1 VSRAGLFLAG
11 ALVTT
16 VTKGVLTDVSP
27 SARFAIFITI
37 ALSIWLLQHLYVG
50 WRVLSL
56 PALSAVAARRAV
68 LLGLSVAF
76 LTYPLGRT
84 LFAIGWQGLGRAF
97 EYIGSV
103 WMGTLFL
110 LIAFLLAVEV
120 ITAGGLLL
128 RQSLDQ
134 IRTTAVLVALLAA
147 AVAWI
152 GGLRAPRTVE
162 VSLPATGLAPAA
174 KSEGGMVAN
183 PVTVVQISD
192 VHLGTMLGR
201 GKLNAVI
208 DQVDALTPDLVVI
221 TGDLIDGDAG
231 VVEELLPE
239 LRRLR
244 APMGVY
250 AVLGNHEFY
259 AGSQRSHR
267 LLADAGFAV
276 LDNRSVEV
284 VPGLHVAGVPDA
296 RGSAQTGEPGAD
308 LEAALAGIPEE
319 AFTVLLQHSPENEEQ
334 AAAAGVDLMLNG
346 HTHGGQIW
354 PFHIPVRL
362 FYRHYAGI
370 HRVGGM
376 TQVVCRGTG
385 HWGPP
390 MRLLAPAEIVR
401 VTIGKPDH

>member
-1 VSRAGLFLAG
+1 
-11 ALVTT
+11 
-16 VTKGVLTDVSP
+16 VSP
-27 SARFAIFITI
+27 TARFAVFITI

-68 LLGLSVAF
+68 LFGLFAAF

-84 LFAIGWQGLGRAF
+84 FFAIGWQGLGRAL
-97 EYIGSV
+97 EYVGAV

-110 LIAFLLAVEV
+110 LIAALVIVEV
-120 ITAGGLLL
+120 VTAGGLVL
-128 RQSLDQ
+128 RQSAAQ
-134 IRTTAVLVALLAA
+134 IRTAAVVIALLAA
-147 AVAWI
+147 AVAWF
-152 GGLRAPRTVE
+152 GGFRAPRTVE
-162 VSLPATGLAPAA
+162 VSLSATGLAPD
-174 KSEGGMVAN
+174 SN
-183 PVTVVQISD
+183 PVTIVQISD
-192 VHLGTMLGR
+192 LHLGTMLGR
-201 GKLNAVI
+201 GKLTAVI
-208 DQVDALTPDLVVI
+208 DQVDALVPDLVVI

-231 VVEELLPE
+231 VVEELMPE

-250 AVLGNHEFY
+250 AVLGNHEYY
-259 AGSQRSHR
+259 AGSERSRR
-267 LLADAGFAV
+267 LLADAGFTV
-276 LDNRSVEV
+276 LDNQAVEV
-284 VPGLHVAGVPDA
+284 VAGLYIAGVPDI

-308 LEAALAGIPEE
+308 LEAALAGVPAE
-319 AFTVLLQHSPENEEQ
+319 AVTVLLQHSPENEAQ

-362 FYRHYAGI
+362 FHRHYAGI
-370 HRVGGM
+370 HKVGGM
-376 TQVVCRGTG
+376 IQIVCRGTG

-401 VTIGKPDH
+401 ITVGDPAHDHEGP